1 LTDAIVLYGDSLRHP
16 NILWRAKF
24 SAPDP
29 VVYIESGDRRI
40 LMVGGLELGR
50 AKKQAA
56 VTEVRQF
63 DGAEWRRRYQ
73 AGDEF
78 DAHAAGIA
86 GVLNELGAD
95 RIVVEADFP
104 IALARA
110 LEQHD
115 VVVEVSTDLFRAD
128 RRSKTPEE
136 QDAIAQTQAAAVASM
151 RAARELLKGA
161 EIRAGKLWHDG
172 LPLTSDIVT
181 ATIEQELLRHNC
193 MTEDT
198 IVAAGPG
205 AADPHVTHTG
215 HLDANTGII
224 IDIFPT
230 HKGTHY
236 FGDMTRT
243 YVVGEPSET
252 WVRMYEAV
260 KTAHQRALS
269 MLKAGVSGRDVHRA
283 VCQALYDAGFAAMS
297 EGFQREGVPAM
308 NHGTGHGVGLMVH
321 EPPRINDFGSQ
332 LSEGDVVTI
341 EPGLYSETE
350 GSVRLENTVVITAA
364 GYRELTEIDLDW
376 RP

>member
-1 LTDAIVLYGDSLRHP
+1 MTDAIVLYGDSLRHP
-16 NILWRAKF
+16 NIPWRAKF
-24 SAPDP
+24 FAPDP
-29 VVYIESGDRRI
+29 MVYIESGDRRI

-50 AKKQAA
+50 ARKQAA
-56 VTEVRQF
+56 VSEVRQF
-63 DGAEWRRRYQ
+63 DGPEWRKRYQ
-73 AGDEF
+73 ESGEF

-95 RIVVEADFP
+95 RVVVEADFP

-115 VVVEVSTDLFRAD
+115 MVVEVSTDLFRAD
-128 RRSKTPEE
+128 RRRKTPEE
-136 QDAIAQTQAAAVASM
+136 QEAIAQTQAAAVASM
-151 RAARELLKGA
+151 RAARELLKSA
-161 EIRAGKLWHDG
+161 EVRDGKLWHDG

-205 AADPHVTHTG
+205 AADPHVTNTG

-224 IDIFPT
+224 IDIYPT
-230 HKGTHY
+230 HKGTRY
-236 FGDMTRT
+236 FGDVTRT

-283 VCQALYDAGFAAMS
+283 VCQALYDAGF
-297 EGFQREGVPAM
+297 GTTTDDFQRDGVATM

-321 EPPRINDFGSQ
+321 EPPRINDFGNQ
-332 LSEGDVVTI
+332 LAEGDVVTI
-341 EPGLYSETE
+341 EPGLYSEAD
-350 GSVRLENTVVITAA
+350 GGVRLENTVVITAG
-364 GYRELTEIDLDW
+364 GYRELTEIDLGW